1 MNEFIDN
8 KINTLFKMLKY
19 KDFIFPCIINKES
32 ISIAISKTVDE
43 STAELVILERHFCYR
58 MSSNLIGTGDN
69 VESAVND
76 LVDRIIVAVEEIAL
90 MKTEAVEIER
100 KINELEK
107 ESKRLL
113 ANLKEQSKKF
123 DGR

>member
-1 MNEFIDN
+1 
-8 KINTLFKMLKY
+8 
-19 KDFIFPCIINKES
+19 
-32 ISIAISKTVDE
+32 
-43 STAELVILERHFCYR
+43 
-58 MSSNLIGTGDN
+58 MSSDLIGTGDN

-76 LVDRIIVAVEEIAL
+76 LVDRIIVVVEEIAL

>member
-1 MNEFIDN
+1 MSEFIDN
-8 KINTLFKMLKY
+8 KINTIFKMLKY
-19 KDFIFPCIINKES
+19 KNFVFPCIINKES
-32 ISIAISKTVDE
+32 LSIAISKTADK
-43 STAELVILERHFCYR
+43 SIAELVILENGFYYR

-123 DGR
+123 DWR